1 MAVESNVG
9 STAPLALATGVVCGG
24 GSGGRLESLLPAGPH
39 FLPLDLPH
47 FPCQQD
53 ISWAEAASFQVSL
66 ASVIVAVG
74 RVLVQAHDKERPLEC
89 DRHPSCTRGQASAV
103 VSV

>member
-24 GSGGRLESLLPAGPH
+24 GSGGRLEPLLPAGPH

-47 FPCQQD
+47 FLCQQD

-74 RVLVQAHDKERPLEC
+74 GVLVQAHDKERPLEC